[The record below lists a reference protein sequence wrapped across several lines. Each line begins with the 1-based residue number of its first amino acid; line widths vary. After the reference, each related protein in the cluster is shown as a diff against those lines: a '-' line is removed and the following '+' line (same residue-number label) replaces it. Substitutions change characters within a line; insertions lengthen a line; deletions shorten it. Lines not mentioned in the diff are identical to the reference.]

1 MKQKFLAAGLA
12 FSLAFSMA
20 GCSMF
25 YPNEEPAP
33 TATTTEEPAPT
44 ATPTPTPTLDPDL
57 AKVEINILNTS
68 AFLDNGYIQVI
79 AEALEV
85 MEEDGKCTLKVTQG
99 EMSQS
104 VTVSAEPNV
113 TSTQCFPMEVPVN
126 GFKAGSISYSV
137 TYISSE
143 STGIADSLKMEIE

>member
-1 MKQKFLAAGLA
+1 
-12 FSLAFSMA
+12 
-20 GCSMF
+20 MF
-25 YPNEEPAP
+25 YPNEEPTP
-33 TATTTEEPAPT
+33 TATTTEEPTPT
-44 ATPTPTPTLDPDL
+44 DTSTPTPTLDPEL

-68 AFLDNGYIQVI
+68 AFLDNGFIQVI

-113 TSTQCFPMEVPVN
+113 TSTQCFPMEVPIN
-126 GFKAGSISYSV
+126 GFKVGAISYSV

-143 STGIADSLKMEIE
+143 STGIANALKMEIE